1 MAKKKSKKGPSKN
14 TQSIIH
20 VIISIIYIIWG
31 IYSPLSALNAIISP
45 NIAALVGAAI
55 GVITLVAGILGLFR
69 LKPSVRRILGI
80 IIFVLSIVSIVTA
93 LMGGGINWQAI
104 LQAIL
109 AWLYIIF

>member
-31 IYSPLSALNAIISP
+31 IYSPLSALNAIISL
-45 NIAALVGAAI
+45 NMAALVGAAI
-55 GVITLVAGILGLFR
+55 GVITLVAGVLGLFR
-69 LKPSVRRILGI
+69 IKPSVRRVLGI
-80 IIFVLSIVSIVTA
+80 IIFVLSIVSIATA